1 VLDGTPFRAI
11 ASDAGFST
19 AAASRHWRIHVR
31 PSLRDAVPAAHL
43 SAFARR
49 LVDVADDAADLREH
63 GRLTGNHRLALQA
76 GKAEREALADLM
88 NRLGLDDTEAIEEV
102 EQARQFIQAV
112 HRAVRDA
119 PELAERLA
127 RELDR
132 LGQDNLADSVRSLL
146 DARPQLQAVP
156 IKEIT
161 R

>member
-1 VLDGTPFRAI
+1 LNGETFRVV
-11 ASDAGFST
+11 ASDAQTSV
-19 AAASRHWRIHVR
+19 AASSRHWRLHVR
-31 PSLRDAVPAAHL
+31 PALREAAPAAHI
-43 SAFARR
+43 STFARR
-49 LVDVADDAADLREH
+49 LVDVADDAADLRAR
-63 GRLTGNHRLALQA
+63 GRAAGDHRLALQA

-127 RELDR
+127 CELDR

-156 IKEIT
+156 TKEIT